1 MCRTG
6 QHWIRKTKNLLS
18 CDTCLWLVCSVQC
31 FWLWKLHRAIVSD
44 WWYTQQTL
52 WKLLGLLTWTDAE
65 GWAGKKGG
73 EGGASKCSCLDRT
86 ETEDCVKSSV
96 HVPEVEAL
104 FCSLLKGIIF
114 SPTSMSL
121 FVLHGHHLI
130 LEVTQAL
137 AKALLLQAA
146 ALYHLKLEER
156 QLQARAWSSPN
167 CSEGKF
173 SSTWKRRVGFIYL
186 HFPLK
191 SKPFS
196 TAVRWTSSSPG
207 LAQWAVFILPMLG
220 LWHSHCRASTLV
232 LLLSDPFP
240 C

>member
-1 MCRTG
+1 MLKVELGGRVGKEEPPNVHVWTEQKLRIVLKIQFMC
-6 QHWIRKTKNLLS
+6 L
-18 CDTCLWLVCSVQC
+18 
-31 FWLWKLHRAIVSD
+31 KLKH
-44 WWYTQQTL
+44 
-52 WKLLGLLTWTDAE
+52 
-65 GWAGKKGG
+65 
-73 EGGASKCSCLDRT
+73 
-86 ETEDCVKSSV
+86 SSV
-96 HVPEVEAL
+96 PFWREL
-104 FCSLLKGIIF
+104 FFSL
-114 SPTSMSL
+114 TSMSL

-137 AKALLLQAA
+137 PKALLLQAA

-156 QLQARAWSSPN
+156 QFQARAWSSPN

-196 TAVRWTSSSPG
+196 TAVRWNRSSPG